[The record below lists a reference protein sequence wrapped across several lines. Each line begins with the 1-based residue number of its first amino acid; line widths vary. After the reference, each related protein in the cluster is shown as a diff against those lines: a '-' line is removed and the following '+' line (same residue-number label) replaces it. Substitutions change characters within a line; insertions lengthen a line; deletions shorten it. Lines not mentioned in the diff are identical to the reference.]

1 MSNEIVMKCSR
12 ELTESEQDQ
21 VALLVQVQ
29 LSILQMSEETAKNE
43 DQKQAYINV
52 VKLIHGCMGA
62 EFGVKIESVGDCE
75 NEVQELR
82 PS

>member
-21 VALLVQVQ
+21 IARLVQVQ
-29 LSILQMSEETAKNE
+29 MAIIEMSLEPSANA
-43 DQKQAYINV
+43 DHKQAYENV
-52 VKLIHGCMGA
+52 IRLIHGCLA
-62 EFGVKIESVGDCE
+62 VEYGVELSAGEVA
-75 NEVQELR
+75 NEVQEFR